1 MLIFDIFFEAGFKQL
16 TFFIFLATV
25 NLFYRI
31 LLVSGDVIEVV
42 GSTDSGLLEGVLRGR
57 TGLLPRHLVQEV
69 RFRSHANNKEVIK
82 EKDVSPRSVEMS
94 PRSVEVSPRVG
105 GRREGEIMKHFGT
118 ATKSGVTF
126 VTGWIESFV
135 NK

>member
-1 MLIFDIFFEAGFKQL
+1 M
-16 TFFIFLATV
+16 
-25 NLFYRI
+25 
-31 LLVSGDVIEVV
+31 IEVV

-82 EKDVSPRSVEMS
+82 ENDVSPRSVEMS

-126 VTGWIESFV
+126 VTGWI
-135 NK
+135 

>member
-1 MLIFDIFFEAGFKQL
+1 M
-16 TFFIFLATV
+16 
-25 NLFYRI
+25 
-31 LLVSGDVIEVV
+31 IEVV

-82 EKDVSPRSVEMS
+82 ENDVS

-126 VTGWIESFV
+126 VTGWI
-135 NK
+135 

>member
-1 MLIFDIFFEAGFKQL
+1 M
-16 TFFIFLATV
+16 
-25 NLFYRI
+25 
-31 LLVSGDVIEVV
+31 IEVV

-82 EKDVSPRSVEMS
+82 EKDVSPRSVDLSPRSVEMS

-126 VTGWIESFV
+126 VTGWI
-135 NK
+135 